1 MTVLAFILAIL
12 LILVVGF
19 LVIPV
24 SLYID
29 TDQGRYEV
37 FQRPAFRFFAIIK
50 NGTIVPQLQI
60 AGINVPLQSKR
71 KRPIKK
77 APKKSKDKK
86 STFRRSVSA
95 WRFLIERS
103 LKSFAIKHAV
113 VDLDTDNVV
122 LNAQL
127 VPLFLLA
134 SQGPVRLSTNFNG
147 RVYFH
152 LEVRNR
158 PAKILWIFLRFL
170 TKK

>member
-29 TDQGRYEV
+29 TDQRRYEV
-37 FQRPAFRFFAIIK
+37 FQKPAFRFFAVLK
-50 NGTIVPQLQI
+50 EDKIVLQLQI
-60 AGINVPLQSKR
+60 VGINIPLQSKR
-71 KRPIKK
+71 KSPIKEDR
-77 APKKSKDKK
+77 KKSKSKT
-86 STFRRSVSA
+86 TFRRSASA

-103 LKSFAIKHAV
+103 LKSFDVKQVIL
-113 VDLDTDNVV
+113 DLDTDNVI

-127 VPLFLLA
+127 VPVLLLA
-134 SQGPVRLSTNFNG
+134 SQGPVQLSANFNG

-152 LEVRNR
+152 LDVKNR
-158 PAKILWIFLRFL
+158 PAKILWIFLQFL
-170 TKK
+170 IKK